1 MDGSGASSGEGCLGR
16 HLHCFLLV
24 FAPLLPESAPQFD
37 AGIARF
43 VAVSVGSAAAD
54 PATIEFLRPS
64 IHTPVLAAGRDGR
77 SCETTPTLAYE
88 SCKRFTP

>member
-37 AGIARF
+37 AGIAKFCLSPPLRQLLP
-43 VAVSVGSAAAD
+43 SD
-54 PATIEFLRPS
+54 FLRLPLLS
-64 IHTPVLAAGRDGR
+64 QGFLKSGMTTAFTA
-77 SCETTPTLAYE
+77 SCADLMG
-88 SCKRFTP
+88 CKCNMVM